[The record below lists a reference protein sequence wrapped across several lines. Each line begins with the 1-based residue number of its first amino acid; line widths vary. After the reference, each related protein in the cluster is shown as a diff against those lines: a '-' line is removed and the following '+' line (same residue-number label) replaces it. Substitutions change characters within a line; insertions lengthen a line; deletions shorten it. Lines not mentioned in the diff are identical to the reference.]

1 MLNKNIVGQRIK
13 NAISMRGYTQLMLAT
28 ALSEREL
35 FSSEDIINSYRTS
48 VNRWVNGS
56 VVPREDKLLA
66 IAEILNISLEYLK
79 GEINLPVPYYLSN
92 EEQAKW
98 DNIRKQGY
106 LLKYINECLEYD
118 IDLDFA
124 KDEKGNQIESLFYQ
138 IEREVR
144 AFLIARFEGLGIQSG
159 KRREE

>member
-35 FSSEDIINSYRTS
+35 FSSEDIVNSYRTS

-124 KDEKGNQIESLFYQ
+124 KDEKGNQIEPLFYQ

-144 AFLIARFEGLGIQSG
+144 AFLIARFEGLGIQSRQ
-159 KRREE
+159 RRE